1 MRVEKGETKL
11 TVDHNQGELTVL
23 HPFLGPNT
31 YRELQREAGSQGLK
45 MATLPEAASVAH
57 DAYVVDPKDKYSK
70 EIQKTM
76 TNRWFYTA
84 TKSLWVPNKGVH
96 VFPDDGSIE
105 LPEALGDRIGTI
117 SPNELEQFLALLEG
131 HSDLVNFAEFG
142 FDTGRLGSSL
152 KLATNDYMKAL
163 AGKEG
168 AEKLAEVSE
177 SHKIKKPYLWA
188 HQNVNEPLVSVSR
201 LVSGR
206 VFVDRLV
213 VRGNGH
219 GDYSGSYAFGVRETG
234 GAS

>member
-57 DAYVVDPKDKYSK
+57 DAYVVDPKNQYSK

-76 TNRWFYTA
+76 ENRWIYTA

-152 KLATNDYMKAL
+152 KLATNNYMKAL
-163 AGKEG
+163 AGQEG
-168 AEKLAEVSE
+168 AEKLAEVSDK
-177 SHKIKKPYLWA
+177 HKVKKPYLWA
-188 HQNVNEPLVSVSR
+188 HQNVNEPLVTVSR
-201 LVSGR
+201 LDS
-206 VFVDRLV
+206 
-213 VRGNGH
+213 VRGFGIGLVIV
-219 GDYSGSYAFGVRETG
+219 GDGLGDNSISNAFGVRETG